1 MLPHADIIQLF
12 TFVFELGFNVD
23 VLIEVVILD
32 LSLLCLFLEG
42 DLKKK
47 SVSQSNKRKGVC

>member
-12 TFVFELGFNVD
+12 TFVFEQGFNVD

-42 DLKKK
+42 
-47 SVSQSNKRKGVC
+47 V